1 MCVRRTVDTDVVV
14 ILAGAF
20 FDLILTQPLASI
32 WVAFGMGKH
41 YRFYNINAICAW
53 LGEPQSRALPVFHAY
68 SGCDTTSAFKCKS
81 KKSAWQA
88 W

>member
-1 MCVRRTVDTDVVV
+1 MPNCNHEEADTRIVHIARALEQGARPIYVRAVDTDVVV

-41 YRFYNINAICAW
+41 
-53 LGEPQSRALPVFHAY
+53 
-68 SGCDTTSAFKCKS
+68 
-81 KKSAWQA
+81 
-88 W
+88 